1 MFAFAITKSLI
12 MNQART
18 NYLLKQYAAGL
29 LTAEEQQ
36 ELENMLS
43 QTDRAELAQYIAGLA
58 QQEHHP
64 FIPITEEKAAE
75 TFKKIISTDKTGTS
89 QMYTAKG
96 YVRYRWLGAAAVFL
110 LSLSAVVYFMVNRRK
125 DPGAIS
131 QTKLIKPEKQAGR
144 NTAIL
149 TLADNSIVEL
159 DNLNNG
165 LVATQGGSQVM
176 LANGQ
181 LAYIGPTNE
190 KTAAITYNKI
200 TTPRGGEYTITLPDG
215 TRVWLN
221 AASSLTFPTVFS
233 TAKREVELTG
243 EAYLDVAKDKDHPF
257 EVKIRNTYITVHGT
271 EFNIMG
277 YEDEDRIVTTLVEGA
292 VQVTTPGNA
301 PRLLAPGDHA
311 IVKNDSDNL
320 YIEKADV
327 EEETAWKNG
336 RTYFNGANIRQIM
349 RQVARWY
356 DVDVQYKGNVVNMD
370 FTCTVSRKDQL
381 SKLLNLL
388 ELTGAVHFSMEGNT
402 IIVQP

>member
-1 MFAFAITKSLI
+1 

-43 QTDRAELAQYIAGLA
+43 QTDREELAQYIAGLA

-96 YVRYRWLGAAAVFL
+96 YIRYRWLGAAAVFL

-149 TLADNSIVEL
+149 TLADNSIIEL
-159 DNLNNG
+159 DSLNNG
-165 LVATQGGSQVM
+165 LVATQGGSRVM

-181 LAYIGPTNE
+181 LAYVAPTNE

-221 AASSLTFPTVFS
+221 AASSLKFPTVFS

-257 EVKIRNTYITVHGT
+257 EVKIRNTYVTVHGT

-277 YEDEDRIVTTLVEGA
+277 YEDEDRIVTTLVEGS
-292 VQVTTPGNA
+292 VQVTTPGNT

-311 IVKNDSDNL
+311 VVKNDSDNF

>member
-1 MFAFAITKSLI
+1 

-43 QTDRAELAQYIAGLA
+43 QTDREELAQYIAGLA
-58 QQEHHP
+58 QQGHHS

-75 TFKKIISTDKTGTS
+75 TFKKIISTDKTDTS
-89 QMYTAKG
+89 QMYTVKG
-96 YVRYRWLGAAAVFL
+96 YIRYRWLGAAAVFL

-159 DNLNNG
+159 DSLNNG
-165 LVATQGGSQVM
+165 LVATQGGSRVM

-181 LAYIGPTNE
+181 LAYVASTNE

-221 AASSLTFPTVFS
+221 AASSLKFPTVFS

-243 EAYLDVAKDKDHPF
+243 EAYLDVAKDKEHPF
-257 EVKIRNTYITVHGT
+257 EVKIRNTYVTVHGT

-277 YEDEDRIVTTLVEGA
+277 YEDEDRIVTTLVEGS

-301 PRLLAPGDHA
+301 PQLLAAGDHA
-311 IVKNDSDNL
+311 VVKNDSDNF

>member
-1 MFAFAITKSLI
+1 
-12 MNQART
+12 MNQARI

-36 ELENMLS
+36 ELENILS
-43 QTDRAELAQYIAGLA
+43 QTDREELAQYIAGLA
-58 QQEHHP
+58 QQGHHS

-89 QMYTAKG
+89 QTYTVKG
-96 YVRYRWLGAAAVFL
+96 YIRYRWLGAAAVFL

-159 DNLNNG
+159 DSLNNG
-165 LVATQGGSQVM
+165 LVATQGGSRVM
-176 LANGQ
+176 LVNGQ
-181 LAYIGPTNE
+181 LAYVAPTNE
-190 KTAAITYNKI
+190 KSAAITYNKI

-221 AASSLTFPTVFS
+221 AASSLKFPTVFS

-243 EAYLDVAKDKDHPF
+243 EAYLDVAKDKEHPF
-257 EVKIRNTYITVHGT
+257 EVKIRNTYVTVHGT

-277 YEDEDRIVTTLVEGA
+277 YEDEDRIVTTLVEGS

-301 PRLLAPGDHA
+301 PQLLAAGDHA
-311 IVKNDSDNL
+311 VVKNDSDNF

>member
-1 MFAFAITKSLI
+1 
-12 MNQART
+12 MNQARI

-36 ELENMLS
+36 ELQNMLS
-43 QTDRAELAQYIAGLA
+43 QTDREELAQYIAGLA
-58 QQEHHP
+58 QQGHHS

-75 TFKKIISTDKTGTS
+75 TFKKIISTDKTDTS
-89 QMYTAKG
+89 QMYTVKG
-96 YVRYRWLGAAAVFL
+96 YIRYRWLGAAAVFL

-159 DNLNNG
+159 DSLNNG
-165 LVATQGGSQVM
+165 LVATQGGSRVM
-176 LANGQ
+176 LVNGQ
-181 LAYIGPTNE
+181 LAYVAPTNE
-190 KTAAITYNKI
+190 KSAAITYNKI

-221 AASSLTFPTVFS
+221 AASSLKFPTVFS

-243 EAYLDVAKDKDHPF
+243 EAYLDVAKDKEHPF
-257 EVKIRNTYITVHGT
+257 EVKIRNTYVTVHGT

-277 YEDEDRIVTTLVEGA
+277 YEDEDRIVTTLVEGS

-301 PRLLAPGDHA
+301 PQLLAAGDHA
-311 IVKNDSDNL
+311 VVKNDSDNF

>member
-1 MFAFAITKSLI
+1 

-43 QTDRAELAQYIAGLA
+43 QTDREELAQYIAGLA
-58 QQEHHP
+58 QQGHHS

-89 QMYTAKG
+89 QTYTVKG
-96 YVRYRWLGAAAVFL
+96 YIRYRWLGAAAVFL

-159 DNLNNG
+159 DSLNNG
-165 LVATQGGSQVM
+165 LVATQGGSRVM

-181 LAYIGPTNE
+181 LAYVASTNE

-221 AASSLTFPTVFS
+221 AASSLKFPTVFS

-243 EAYLDVAKDKDHPF
+243 EAYLDVAKDKEHPF
-257 EVKIRNTYITVHGT
+257 EVKIRNTYVTVHGT

-277 YEDEDRIVTTLVEGA
+277 YEDEDRIVTTLVEGS
-292 VQVTTPGNA
+292 VQVSTPGNA
-301 PRLLAPGDHA
+301 PQLLAAGDHA
-311 IVKNDSDNL
+311 VVKNDSDNF